1 VSLSGLDGTLVEVEA
16 DVSPGLP
23 AFSVVGLPDRS
34 TLQAR
39 DRVRAASARSGIHLA
54 ARRITVNMS
63 PAWRP
68 KHGSGFDLAIAMA
81 VLDAQGDLL
90 THVPPDLVLL
100 GELGLDGRV
109 RPIPGV
115 LPALLAARAHGLT
128 RAVVPEENLTEA
140 RLVDGLDIAG
150 AGDLTELLHRF
161 GADVPPSPAREPS
174 VAAEPDPAG
183 TEPATRR
190 PDLADV
196 LGQGRARRAAE
207 GAPAGAHPR
216 LPPAVG
222 AAVPPSPARG
232 PPVAAEPD
240 PAGTE
245 PATRRPDF
253 ADVLGQAR
261 ARRAAE
267 VAAAGAHHLLLTGP
281 PGTGKTMIASR
292 LP

>member
-1 VSLSGLDGTLVEVEA
+1 MGHARTLSVSLSGLDGTLVEVEA

-115 LPALLAARAHGLT
+115 LPALLAAAPT
-128 RAVVPEENLTEA
+128 V
-140 RLVDGLDIAG
+140 
-150 AGDLTELLHRF
+150 
-161 GADVPPSPAREPS
+161 SPARSSPRRTSPRPVSSTDWTSPAPATSPS
-174 VAAEPDPAG
+174 SCTASAPTCRPPRRGSRPSPQSRIPPAPSRRPAG
-183 TEPATRR
+183 PTSPTFWAR
-190 PDLADV
+190 PGPGAPPRSPPPV
-196 LGQGRARRAAE
+196 PTTCCSPARRA
-207 GAPAGAHPR
+207 
-216 LPPAVG
+216 
-222 AAVPPSPARG
+222 PAR
-232 PPVAAEPD
+232 P
-240 PAGTE
+240 
-245 PATRRPDF
+245 
-253 ADVLGQAR
+253 
-261 ARRAAE
+261 
-267 VAAAGAHHLLLTGP
+267 
-281 PGTGKTMIASR
+281 
-292 LP
+292 